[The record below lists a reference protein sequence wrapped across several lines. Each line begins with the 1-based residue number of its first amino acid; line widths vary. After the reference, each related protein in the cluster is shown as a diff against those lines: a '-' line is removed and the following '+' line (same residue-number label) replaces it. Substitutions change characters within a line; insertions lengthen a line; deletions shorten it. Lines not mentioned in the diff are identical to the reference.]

1 MKLAGKT
8 LVWVVV
14 IVLVLAASTAAKPGF
29 GTISGIVLDPS
40 GTPQMGATVWLL
52 SEDAGGQPVSQ
63 LLSNQHG
70 AFITDRLKPGKYSL
84 RVSLPGFLP
93 AMEQHVSVLANLT
106 TLLRV
111 QVDSLFS
118 SLDTLRRQSDA
129 PAEPDDW
136 KWVLRS
142 SAATRTILQWR
153 EGDIEAANTI
163 PVADFPRAQRARG
176 LVQVTNG
183 ALQQGSSS
191 NLSDSPATAVSYDQG
206 LGAIGRLLLAG
217 QMSYERGAS
226 GAFATVWLPSG
237 ILGQGPETT
246 FVMRQSTVGIRDLA
260 FQEMRFDHSER
271 ISLGDRL
278 ALRAGAELL
287 HVGIT
292 THASALRPHAQLD
305 ANLAPGWT
313 ASFLVAS
320 STADDVRA
328 AHSDALQSALTEL
341 DSLPTVLFRDGRP
354 VFEGRWH
361 EEASIKHKL
370 GERASIE
377 TAAFHDAAR
386 HQAIFGSGPASSP
399 DFLQDTFSNTFLY
412 DGGAL
417 NSWGARAAYSQKLSS
432 NLELAALYSW
442 AGALTPQGNLNTTA
456 ADLRDSFA
464 TRKHHSVGTRVSG
477 KLPRTGTQFAASY
490 MWVSG
495 ATLSRLDAFGEAAY
509 QLDPNLHVSL
519 RQPLPS
525 FGPAGHWEVLA
536 DFGNLLAQGYMPVNG
551 QDSRIMLVPVLRS
564 FRGGVSFQF

>member
-14 IVLVLAASTAAKPGF
+14 IVLGLAGQVSARPGF

-52 SEDAGGQPVSQ
+52 SEDAGGRPVSQ
-63 LLSNQHG
+63 FLSNQHG
-70 AFITDRLKPGKYSL
+70 AFFTDPLKPGKYSL

-93 AMEQHVSVLANLT
+93 AMEQHVSVVANLT

-118 SLDTLRRQSDA
+118 SLDTLRRQSDT

-153 EGDIEAANTI
+153 DGDMSAAGTV
-163 PVADFPRAQRARG
+163 PVTDSPRVQRARG

-183 ALQQGSSS
+183 TLQQGAPANFSA
-191 NLSDSPATAVSYDQG
+191 SPATAVSYDQE

-237 ILGQGPETT
+237 ALGQGPETT
-246 FVMRQSTVGIRDLA
+246 FVMRQTTVGIHDLA
-260 FQEMRFDHSER
+260 FQEMRLDHSEQ
-271 ISLGDRL
+271 IALGDRL
-278 ALRAGAELL
+278 TLRAGAEFL
-287 HVGIT
+287 HVGI
-292 THASALRPHAQLD
+292 ASRNSSLRPHAELD
-305 ANLAPGWT
+305 ANLTPGWT
-313 ASFLVAS
+313 ASVLVAS
-320 STADDVRA
+320 NAADARTG
-328 AHSDALQSALTEL
+328 HSDALQSAIADL
-341 DSLPTVLFRDGRP
+341 DSLPAVLFRDGQP

-361 EEASIKHKL
+361 EEVSLKHKL
-370 GERASIE
+370 GERASLE

-417 NSWGARAAYSQKLSS
+417 NSWGARAAYSQKLTS
-432 NLELAALYSW
+432 NLELAELYTW
-442 AGALTPQGNLNTTA
+442 AGALSPQGTLNTSA

-464 TRKHHSVGTRVSG
+464 TRKHHSAGARVSG
-477 KLPRTGTQFAASY
+477 KLPRTGTEFAASY
-490 MWVSG
+490 MWISG

-509 QLDPNLHVSL
+509 RIDPNLHVSL

-525 FGPAGHWEVLA
+525 FGPAGRWEVLA

-551 QDSRIMLVPVLRS
+551 QDSRIVLVPVLRS

>member
-14 IVLVLAASTAAKPGF
+14 IVLVLAGSAAAKPGF

-52 SEDAGGQPVSQ
+52 SEDAGGRPVSQ

-70 AFITDRLKPGKYSL
+70 AFFTDHLKPGKYSL

-153 EGDIEAANTI
+153 EGDIDAANTV

-183 ALQQGSSS
+183 GLRQGSPS
-191 NLSDSPATAVSYDQG
+191 NFSDSPATAVSYDQG

-237 ILGQGPETT
+237 VLGHGPETT
-246 FVMRQSTVGIRDLA
+246 FVMRQSTVGVNGLA
-260 FQEMRFDHSER
+260 FQEMRFDHSEQ
-271 ISLGDRL
+271 IALGDRL

-292 THASALRPHAQLD
+292 SPASALRPHAQLD
-305 ANLAPGWT
+305 ADLAPGWT

-320 STADDVRA
+320 STADEVR
-328 AHSDALQSALTEL
+328 STRNDPLQSALTEL

-361 EEASIKHKL
+361 QEGSLKHKL
-370 GERASIE
+370 GARASIE

-399 DFLQDTFSNTFLY
+399 DFLQDTFSSAFLY

-432 NLELAALYSW
+432 NLDLAALYSW
-442 AGALTPQGNLNTTA
+442 AGALTPQGNLNNTA

-490 MWVSG
+490 MWISG

-509 QLDPNLHVSL
+509 QVDPNLHVSL

-525 FGPAGHWEVLA
+525 FGPAGRWEVLA

-551 QDSRIMLVPVLRS
+551 QDSRIVLVPVLRS